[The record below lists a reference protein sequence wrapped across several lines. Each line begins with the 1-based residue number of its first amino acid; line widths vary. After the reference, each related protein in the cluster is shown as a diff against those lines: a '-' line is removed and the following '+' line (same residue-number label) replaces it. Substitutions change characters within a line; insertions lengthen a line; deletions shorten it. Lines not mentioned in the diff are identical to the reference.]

1 MFPLYSD
8 NGPIGFNNRT
18 PAKGLETN
26 FSILVGMNVF
36 GCAACNIGLEASAKE
51 VDLLSSAV
59 FLRTC
64 FKPSEN

>member
-8 NGPIGFNNRT
+8 NGPIGFDNRT
-18 PAKGLETN
+18 PTKGLEAN
-26 FSILVGMNVF
+26 FSILFGMNVL

>member
-8 NGPIGFNNRT
+8 NGPIGFDNRT
-18 PAKGLETN
+18 PTKGLETN

-36 GCAACNIGLEASAKE
+36 GCAACNIGLKAAAKE
-51 VDLLSSAV
+51 ADPLSSAV

>member
-18 PAKGLETN
+18 PTKGLEAN

-36 GCAACNIGLEASAKE
+36 GCLQQERFAQKAK
-51 VDLLSSAV
+51 
-59 FLRTC
+59 
-64 FKPSEN
+64 